1 MSELK
6 YLDGTGV
13 QHLWQKILL
22 KVHGLFDNKLDNV
35 VAGDNSIAVS
45 GSNVIRAKI
54 SPNVGNLVGLDQDGI
69 FAQTPDTY
77 RIDKTSDSRYESVYH
92 LKRVPFG
99 QESGSD
105 AGYEIIIPKDVS
117 ISSGQVV
124 EKTDSG
130 AWGSAGTYLELT
142 TTKQEKIYISVGS
155 SIAKEAESTLN
166 SQSDNVPTSEA
177 VANYVNQVA
186 RYNVGNGL
194 NYEQNTNTIRAN
206 LLNQTRLNGSATS
219 AAEVNNRTYPVALDA
234 NGRLAVNIPWTDT
247 IPVRSVNGKVGY
259 VSLDKKDVGLDNV
272 DNTSDLNKPV
282 SNATQVAL
290 NNKLSYSLKGVANG
304 LAELDE
310 NGLVPTSQLPSF
322 VDDVVEYS
330 GISQFPAEGQSGKIY
345 VDLSDNKTY
354 RWSGTTY
361 VEISPSIALGNT
373 SSTAFRGDY
382 GQVAYTHAVNKGAA
396 YASGLYKITTNA
408 EGHVISATPVVK
420 QDIVN
425 LGFDGQRTLQI
436 NGQTITADPLNIVA
450 GNGINLSF
458 NNGVLT
464 ISTNVIP
471 IEDEDIEELP

>member
-1 MSELK
+1 MPELK
-6 YLDGTGV
+6 YLDATGV
-13 QHLWQKILL
+13 KHLWDKILEKAHSL
-22 KVHGLFDNKLDNV
+22 YGSKLDNV
-35 VAGDNSIAVS
+35 VAGDESISVTNNNSVS
-45 GSNVIRAKI
+45 VNV
-54 SPNVGNLVGLDQDGI
+54 SSHTGNLISINQTGLY
-69 FAQTPDTY
+69 AETPDTY
-77 RIDKTSDSRYESVYH
+77 RIDKTADNQYEAVYH
-92 LKRVPFG
+92 LKRIPFG
-99 QESGSD
+99 QTDGSD
-105 AGYEIIIPKDVS
+105 AGVQIVIPKDIS
-117 ISSGQVV
+117 ITEGHIV
-124 EKTDSG
+124 EKADSG

-142 TTKQEKIYISVGS
+142 TTKQEKIYIHVGS
-155 SIAKEAESTLN
+155 AITKETESTLN

-247 IPVRSVNGKVGY
+247 TPVRSVNGKVGY

-290 NNKLSYSLKGVANG
+290 NNKLNYALKGVANG

-382 GQVAYTHAVNKGAA
+382 GQIAYTHAVNKGAA

-458 NNGVLT
+458 SNGVLT